1 MHRQVITLW
10 AATHKV
16 LTDVDVKELKRVQME
31 MLDYFDDRY
40 PEIGRELE
48 ETKALSDEL
57 GERIIETAREFLK
70 KSR

>member
-1 MHRQVITLW
+1 
-10 AATHKV
+10 
-16 LTDVDVKELKRVQME
+16 ME